1 MGSLWNL
8 FHKDLRFA
16 RETERI
22 SAALTKASDQLQDF
36 RLLEF
41 LLGTRRSDS
50 AVNHLLGMVFFFTCS
65 DSRYTIYM
73 GRDKFE
79 NEHLIAYGWP
89 EDIW

>member
-1 MGSLWNL
+1 MLLSIFVCVWARSWNL

-41 LLGTRRSDS
+41 L
-50 AVNHLLGMVFFFTCS
+50 F
-65 DSRYTIYM
+65 
-73 GRDKFE
+73 
-79 NEHLIAYGWP
+79 
-89 EDIW
+89 